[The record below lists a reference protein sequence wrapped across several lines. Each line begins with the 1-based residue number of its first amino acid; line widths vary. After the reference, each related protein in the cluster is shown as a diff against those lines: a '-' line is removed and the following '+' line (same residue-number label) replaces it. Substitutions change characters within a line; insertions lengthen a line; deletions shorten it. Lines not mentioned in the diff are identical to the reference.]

1 MKVISEKI
9 RKSHNTHEFYEKI
22 QNVLE
27 NEQLFSIS
35 ANSHSTGTIQ
45 IKRMGING
53 EWETLEYNNEFH
65 IRYWR
70 VDFLK
75 GGGED
80 PNFND
85 VWKYLLKQVK
95 QYAAILPKYPKEVKG
110 ETLN

>member
-9 RKSHNTHEFYEKI
+9 RKSHNDHAYYEKI

-27 NEQLFSIS
+27 NKQLFRIS
-35 ANSHSTGTIQ
+35 ANSYESGTIQ
-45 IKRMGING
+45 IERMGQNG
-53 EWETLEYNNEFH
+53 EWTTLEYNNKFH

-70 VDFLK
+70 VHFLR

-95 QYAAILPKYPKEVKG
+95 QYAAILPKYTKEVKS
-110 ETLN
+110 